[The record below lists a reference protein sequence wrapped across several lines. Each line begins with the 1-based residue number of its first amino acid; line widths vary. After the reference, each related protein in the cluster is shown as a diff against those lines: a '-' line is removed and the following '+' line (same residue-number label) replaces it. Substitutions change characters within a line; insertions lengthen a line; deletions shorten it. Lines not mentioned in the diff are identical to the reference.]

1 MPVQWI
7 FAFTGP
13 EREREGSE
21 EKTERVGIVWAY
33 GREGLADVCEVKSLK
48 VQVYYYTASFL
59 PISVL

>member
-1 MPVQWI
+1 M
-7 FAFTGP
+7 
-13 EREREGSE
+13 
-21 EKTERVGIVWAY
+21 GIVWAY